1 MDDLGRKTRLPPA
14 LPPPL
19 SLSLPPS
26 LPLFTLFTQP
36 LKMAAAPSIQPPVVP
51 APLAGE
57 SALSPE
63 MNSPESRQPGDEEAA
78 AAAAK
83 PCDPEMSFRD
93 LPDLEPEEIE
103 RRLARTRQELSNRR
117 KILIKNLP
125 PDTTNQEV
133 HEILKE
139 YELKYCFVDRN
150 KGTAFVTLLN
160 GDQAQDA
167 IRSLHHSSVRGR
179 LINVTLQP
187 TDSLL
192 CLTNLPHTFTA
203 QQFEELVRAY
213 GNIERSFLV
222 YSELTGHSKGYGFV
236 EYMKKDSASR
246 ARSEL
251 LGRPLDDRSLM
262 VQWMDVNQLSQE
274 ENLHSKCLC
283 INRLPL
289 DLCDSEELTQ
299 LFSETYKPVFCQL
312 AQDEGSPV
320 RGFGVV
326 EYESAEQA
334 EASLIEMDR
343 TLVGGQ
349 EIRLS
354 LCTPGTS
361 GRSTLAAL
369 IAAQGMILS
378 NRKGLLPE
386 PNLAQLLTSM
396 TNPAAL
402 QILMRPYHTGK
413 RGGKYGRHTSLPF
426 LRPSLTTA
434 LLTLGKVHQNAMLGN
449 GLVLQNLLHMQ
460 LAQQQLLHIKDK
472 RISSVSSLLGDP
484 SRLLMQKALSLRHPG
499 LMQLGKGLLGDSP
512 PELGH
517 EAVPQPSTHNAT
529 AVVSAAGVVPYLHG
543 RGGAGEPNSTHSLST
558 NHSASSSAS
567 CDRQPAPPGTL
578 MSSHPQGQ
586 GYSLGISNSGLG
598 PPPPKPPGGIY
609 TSLGHHNSS
618 DGCPL
623 ASMVSGGQGSLLGDP
638 PKEVRLPSN
647 PYLNLAS
654 VMPGVVLQG
663 SVGSKVQGGHPPSG
677 MYGSSVAPVVSQGSG
692 SFSHSTAAT
701 TTAQYSADTCTD
713 YSQYNQAYSQEAMQ
727 QWYQHYQAQAHTYA
741 TAASQ
746 DSAATDYAKEH
757 AQAPPVSTY
766 ADYSSYMQAVAQYY
780 SQPAPAN
787 QAYASKEAEACKP
800 LGVSLHAVSNGSA
813 PPAVLPAA
821 AVLPAYGALP
831 LMPGFLGAPH
841 PAAATASAVTHT
853 PTAATDWNTYYYN
866 QTRGHKREYP
876 QLAVQEVTS
885 SDGAYIGQH
894 SQGLGG
900 QYADY
905 FKRKRL

>member
-1 MDDLGRKTRLPPA
+1 
-14 LPPPL
+14 
-19 SLSLPPS
+19 
-26 LPLFTLFTQP
+26 
-36 LKMAAAPSIQPPVVP
+36 MAAASSIQPPSIHSSV
-51 APLAGE
+51 ARE

-63 MNSPESRQPGDEEAA
+63 MASPESRQPEDEEAA
-78 AAAAK
+78 AAQ
-83 PCDPEMSFRD
+83 PSEPGISLRD

-103 RRLARTRQELSNRR
+103 RRLAKTRQELSNRR

-167 IRSLHHSSVRGR
+167 IRSLHHSTVRGR

-203 QQFEELVRAY
+203 QQFEELVRSY

-251 LGRPLDDRSLM
+251 LGRPLGDRTLM

-283 INRLPL
+283 VDRLPL

-334 EASLIEMDR
+334 EAVLIEMDR

-349 EIRLS
+349 EVRLS

-426 LRPSLTTA
+426 LRPPLTTA
-434 LLTLGKVHQNAMLGN
+434 LLTLGKAHQ
-449 GLVLQNLLHMQ
+449 
-460 LAQQQLLHIKDK
+460 
-472 RISSVSSLLGDP
+472 VSSLLGDP
-484 SRLLMQKALSLRHPG
+484 SRLLMQKALSLRPPG
-499 LMQLGKGLLGDSP
+499 LMPLGKGLLGDSP
-512 PELGH
+512 TELGQ
-517 EAVPQPSTHNAT
+517 ESVPASTHNAT
-529 AVVSAAGVVPYLHG
+529 VVVSAAGVMPYLQG
-543 RGGAGEPNSTHSLST
+543 RAGAGEQNSTHSIST
-558 NHSASSSAS
+558 TPSASSSSSLTTSSSTS
-567 CDRQPAPPGTL
+567 CDRQPAPPGT
-578 MSSHPQGQ
+578 MVSSQLHGQ
-586 GYSLGISNSGLG
+586 SYSLGISNSGLG
-598 PPPPKPPGGIY
+598 PPPPKPPGGVY
-609 TSLGHHNSS
+609 TAGQHNSS

-623 ASMVSGGQGSLLGDP
+623 TSMVSSGQSSLLGDP

-663 SVGSKVQGGHPPSG
+663 SMGSKAQGGQPASG
-677 MYGSSVAPVVSQGSG
+677 VYGGSVAPVVSQGSS
-692 SFSHSTAAT
+692 SFSHSAAAT
-701 TTAQYSADTCTD
+701 TTAPYSTDTSTD
-713 YSQYNQAYSQEAMQ
+713 YTQYNQAYTQEAMQ
-727 QWYQHYQAQAHTYA
+727 QWYQHYQAAQAHSYS
-741 TAASQ
+741 TAAPQ
-746 DSAATDYAKEH
+746 ENTATDYSKAH
-757 AQAPPVSTY
+757 TQAPPVSSY
-766 ADYSSYMQAVAQYY
+766 GDYSSYMQAVTQYY
-780 SQPAPAN
+780 SQPATAN
-787 QAYASKEAEACKP
+787 QAYGSSKEVDVCKP
-800 LGVSLHAVSNGSA
+800 LGVSLHTVSNGA
-813 PPAVLPAA
+813 APPPAVLPAA
-821 AVLPAYGALP
+821 AVLPAYSTLP

-841 PAAATASAVTHT
+841 PAAATPSPVTHT
-853 PTAATDWNTYYYN
+853 HTATTDWNTYYYN

>member
-1 MDDLGRKTRLPPA
+1 
-14 LPPPL
+14 
-19 SLSLPPS
+19 
-26 LPLFTLFTQP
+26 
-36 LKMAAAPSIQPPVVP
+36 MAAASSIQPPIVHSS
-51 APLAGE
+51 LTRD

-63 MNSPESRQPGDEEAA
+63 MDSPESRQPEDEEATA
-78 AAAAK
+78 AQ
-83 PCDPEMSFRD
+83 PPESGVSVRD
-93 LPDLEPEEIE
+93 LPDLEPEEVE
-103 RRLARTRQELSNRR
+103 TRLAKTRRELSNRR

-167 IRSLHHSSVRGR
+167 IRSLHHSTVRGR

-203 QQFEELVRAY
+203 QQFEELVRLY
-213 GNIERSFLV
+213 GNIERCFLV
-222 YSELTGHSKGYGFV
+222 YSELSGHSKGYGFV

-251 LGRPLDDRSLM
+251 LGRPLGDRSLM

-283 INRLPL
+283 VDRLPL

-326 EYESAEQA
+326 EYETAEQA
-334 EASLIEMDR
+334 EAVLTEMDR

-349 EIRLS
+349 EVRLS

-402 QILMRPYHTGK
+402 QILMRPYHSGK
-413 RGGKYGRHTSLPF
+413 RGGKYGRNSSLPF
-426 LRPSLTTA
+426 LRPPLTSA
-434 LLTLGKVHQNAMLGN
+434 LLTLGKAHQNAMVGN

-472 RISSVSSLLGDP
+472 HISSVRQLCLFPSFPVYHLCIQLISLSSHIHFLFFFNFP
-484 SRLLMQKALSLRHPG
+484 SCFVEMGQ
-499 LMQLGKGLLGDSP
+499 
-512 PELGH
+512 
-517 EAVPQPSTHNAT
+517 EAVPPATHNA
-529 AVVSAAGVVPYLHG
+529 AVVVSAAGVMPYLQARAAG
-543 RGGAGEPNSTHSLST
+543 RGDQNVSLSVST
-558 NHSASSSAS
+558 TLSSPSSTS
-567 CDRQPAPPGTL
+567 CEKQPAPPGTL
-578 MSSHPQGQ
+578 VSSQQQGQ
-586 GYSLGISNSGLG
+586 SYSLGISNSGLG

-609 TSLGHHNSS
+609 TSTGQLGIS
-618 DGCPL
+618 DGNSL
-623 ASMVSGGQGSLLGDP
+623 TNVVNSGQNSLLGDP

-654 VMPGVVLQG
+654 VMPGVILQG
-663 SVGSKVQGGHPPSG
+663 SVGNKPQGGQPG
-677 MYGSSVAPVVSQGSG
+677 TGVYGTAVAPVVSQGSV
-692 SFSHSTAAT
+692 SFPHSTTAT
-701 TTAQYSADTCTD
+701 TPAPYSSDTSTNFT
-713 YSQYNQAYSQEAMQ
+713 QYNQAYTQDAMQ
-727 QWYQHYQAQAHTYA
+727 QWYQQYQAAQAHTYS
-741 TAASQ
+741 TAAPQ
-746 DSAATDYAKEH
+746 DNTA
-757 AQAPPVSTY
+757 
-766 ADYSSYMQAVAQYY
+766 ADYSKEHTQASAASSYGDYTSYMQAVTQYY
-780 SQPAPAN
+780 SQPATAN
-787 QAYASKEAEACKP
+787 QVYTGKEVDVCKP
-800 LGVSLHAVSNGSA
+800 LGVPLHAVPNGPA
-813 PPAVLPAA
+813 PPPAVLPTAA
-821 AVLPAYGALP
+821 AVLPAYSTLP
-831 LMPGFLGAPH
+831 LLPSFLGTPH
-841 PAAATASAVTHT
+841 PPAATPSPVTH
-853 PTAATDWNTYYYN
+853 PHAAATDWNAYYYN
-866 QTRGHKREYP
+866 QTRGVKREYP
-876 QLAVQEVTS
+876 QLAVPEAPPPEGS
-885 SDGAYIGQH
+885 YIGQH

>member
-1 MDDLGRKTRLPPA
+1 
-14 LPPPL
+14 
-19 SLSLPPS
+19 
-26 LPLFTLFTQP
+26 
-36 LKMAAAPSIQPPVVP
+36 MAAAPSIQPPIVHSS
-51 APLAGE
+51 LAGE

-63 MNSPESRQPGDEEAA
+63 MDSPEGQQPADEEAA
-78 AAAAK
+78 AAAAA
-83 PCDPEMSFRD
+83 PQHSDSEITLRD

-103 RRLARTRQELSNRR
+103 KRLAKTRQELSNRR

-167 IRSLHHSSVRGR
+167 IRSLHHSTVRGR

-203 QQFEELVRAY
+203 QQLEELVRAY

-326 EYESAEQA
+326 EYECAEQA
-334 EASLIEMDR
+334 EAVLVEMDR

-349 EIRLS
+349 EVRLS

-426 LRPSLTTA
+426 LRPPLTTA
-434 LLTLGKVHQNAMLGN
+434 LLTLGKAHQNAMLGN

-499 LMQLGKGLLGDSP
+499 LVQLGKGLLGDSP
-512 PELGH
+512 TELGQ
-517 EAVPQPSTHNAT
+517 ESVPLSTHNAT
-529 AVVSAAGVVPYLHG
+529 VVVSAAGVMPYLQG
-543 RGGAGEPNSTHSLST
+543 RGGAGEQNSTHSFST
-558 NHSASSSAS
+558 NPSASSSAS
-567 CDRQPAPPGTL
+567 FDRQPAPPGTM

-586 GYSLGISNSGLG
+586 SYSLGISNSGHG
-598 PPPPKPPGGIY
+598 PPPRKPPGGVY
-609 TSLGHHNSS
+609 TSVGQHNSL

-663 SVGSKVQGGHPPSG
+663 SVGPGKVQGGPPG

-692 SFSHSTAAT
+692 SFSHSAAAT
-701 TTAQYSADTCTD
+701 TTAQYGADTATD
-713 YSQYNQAYSQEAMQ
+713 YSQYNQAYTQEAMQ
-727 QWYQHYQAQAHTYA
+727 QWYQHYQAQAHAYG
-741 TAASQ
+741 TAAPQ
-746 DSAATDYAKEH
+746 DNTATDYSKEH
-757 AQAPPVSTY
+757 TQAPPVSTY
-766 ADYSSYMQAVAQYY
+766 GDYSSYMQAVTQYY
-780 SQPAPAN
+780 SQPATAN
-787 QAYASKEAEACKP
+787 QAYASKEVDVCKP
-800 LGVSLHAVSNGSA
+800 LGVSLHAVSNGTA
-813 PPAVLPAA
+813 PPPAVLPAA
-821 AVLPAYGALP
+821 AVLPAYSTLP

-841 PAAATASAVTHT
+841 PAAATPGPVAHTH
-853 PTAATDWNTYYYN
+853 TAATDWNTYYYN

>member
-1 MDDLGRKTRLPPA
+1 
-14 LPPPL
+14 
-19 SLSLPPS
+19 
-26 LPLFTLFTQP
+26 
-36 LKMAAAPSIQPPVVP
+36 MAAASSIQPPSVHSS
-51 APLAGE
+51 LTRD
-57 SALSPE
+57 SALSPY
-63 MNSPESRQPGDEEAA
+63 MDSPESRQPEDEEAA
-78 AAAAK
+78 AAAAAQ
-83 PCDPEMSFRD
+83 PSEPGVCLRD

-103 RRLARTRQELSNRR
+103 RRLAKTRRELSNRR

-125 PDTTNQEV
+125 PDTSNQEV

-167 IRSLHHSSVRGR
+167 IRSLHHSTVRGR

-203 QQFEELVRAY
+203 QQFEELVRLY

-251 LGRPLDDRSLM
+251 LGRPLGDRSLM

-283 INRLPL
+283 VDRLPL
-289 DLCDSEELTQ
+289 DLCDSEELAQ

-334 EASLIEMDR
+334 EAVLTEMDR

-349 EIRLS
+349 EVRLS

-402 QILMRPYHTGK
+402 QILMRPYQGGK
-413 RGGKYGRHTSLPF
+413 RGGKYGRNAGLPF
-426 LRPSLTTA
+426 LRPPLTAA
-434 LLTLGKVHQNAMLGN
+434 LLTLGKAHQNAMVGN

-472 RISSVSSLLGDP
+472 RISSVTSLLGDP
-484 SRLLMQKALSLRHPG
+484 SRLLMQKALSLRPPG
-499 LMQLGKGLLGDSP
+499 LLPLGKGLLGDSP
-512 PELGH
+512 TELLQ
-517 EAVPQPSTHNAT
+517 ESVPNSTHNPT
-529 AVVSAAGVVPYLHG
+529 VVVSAAGVMPYLQG
-543 RGGAGEPNSTHSLST
+543 RGAGAGGGDQNISHSVSTT
-558 NHSASSSAS
+558 PSASSSSCPTS
-567 CDRQPAPPGTL
+567 CDRQPAPPGT
-578 MSSHPQGQ
+578 MGSAQPQGQ
-586 GYSLGISNSGLG
+586 TFSLGISNSGLG
-598 PPPPKPPGGIY
+598 PPPPKPPGGGY
-609 TSLGHHNSS
+609 TSSGQHNSS
-618 DGCPL
+618 DGNSL
-623 ASMVSGGQGSLLGDP
+623 TNMVNCGQNSLLGDP

-654 VMPGVVLQG
+654 VMPGVVLQN
-663 SVGSKVQGGHPPSG
+663 SVANKPQGGQPG
-677 MYGSSVAPVVSQGSG
+677 TGVYGAPVAPVASQGPV
-692 SFSHSTAAT
+692 SFSHSAAVT
-701 TTAQYSADTCTD
+701 TPAPYSSDTSSDFT
-713 YSQYNQAYSQEAMQ
+713 QYNQAYTQEAMH
-727 QWYQHYQAQAHTYA
+727 QWYQHYQAAQAHTYST
-741 TAASQ
+741 TAPQ
-746 DSAATDYAKEH
+746 DGTA
-757 AQAPPVSTY
+757 
-766 ADYSSYMQAVAQYY
+766 ADYSKEHTQVPAASTYGDYTTYMQAVTQYY
-780 SQPAPAN
+780 SQPATTN
-787 QAYASKEAEACKP
+787 QAFASKEVDVCKP
-800 LGVSLHAVSNGSA
+800 LGVPLHAVSNGPA
-813 PPAVLPAA
+813 PPPAVLPAA
-821 AVLPAYGALP
+821 AVLPAYSTLP

-841 PAAATASAVTHT
+841 PPAATPSSVTHAH
-853 PTAATDWNTYYYN
+853 TAATDWNTYYYN
-866 QTRGHKREYP
+866 QTRGIKRDYP
-876 QLAVQEVTS
+876 QLAVQEAPPS
-885 SDGAYIGQH
+885 EGAYIGQH

>member
-1 MDDLGRKTRLPPA
+1 
-14 LPPPL
+14 
-19 SLSLPPS
+19 
-26 LPLFTLFTQP
+26 
-36 LKMAAAPSIQPPVVP
+36 MAAASSIQPPSLHSSLVR
-51 APLAGE
+51 E
-57 SALSPE
+57 RSALSPE
-63 MNSPESRQPGDEEAA
+63 MDSPESQQPEDEEVAA
-78 AAAAK
+78 TAAGAQTS
-83 PCDPEMSFRD
+83 DPGICLRD

-103 RRLARTRQELSNRR
+103 KRLAKTRQELSNRR

-167 IRSLHHSSVRGR
+167 IRSLHHSTVRGR
-179 LINVTLQP
+179 LINVALQP

-192 CLTNLPHTFTA
+192 CLTNLPHTYTA

-251 LGRPLDDRSLM
+251 LGKLLGGRSLM

-274 ENLHSKCLC
+274 EDLHSRCLC
-283 INRLPL
+283 VDRLPL
-289 DLCDSEELTQ
+289 DLCDSDEMNK

-334 EASLIEMDR
+334 EAVLTEMDR

-349 EIRLS
+349 EVRLS

-402 QILMRPYHTGK
+402 QILMRPYYAGK
-413 RGGKYGRHTSLPF
+413 RGGKYGRHAGLPF
-426 LRPSLTTA
+426 LRPPLTAA
-434 LLTLGKVHQNAMLGN
+434 LLTLGKAHQSAMLGN

-460 LAQQQLLHIKDK
+460 LAQQQLLHLKDK
-472 RISSVSSLLGDP
+472 RVSSVSSLLGDP
-484 SRLLMQKALSLRHPG
+484 SRLLMHKALSLRPPAVVP
-499 LMQLGKGLLGDSP
+499 LGKGLLGDSP
-512 PELGH
+512 TELGQDAASVSPH
-517 EAVPQPSTHNAT
+517 
-529 AVVSAAGVVPYLHG
+529 SAAGAVPFLHT
-543 RGGAGEPNSTHSLST
+543 RPAADQGGTLPSVSP
-558 NHSASSSAS
+558 SSG
-567 CDRQPAPPGTL
+567 DRQPAPPGTHL
-578 MSSHPQGQ
+578 QGHGFPVSISS
-586 GYSLGISNSGLG
+586 SGIE
-598 PPPPKPPGGIY
+598 PPAPKAPGGGY
-609 TSLGHHNSS
+609 ASTSLHN
-618 DGCPL
+618 GTEGN
-623 ASMVSGGQGSLLGDP
+623 M
-638 PKEVRLPSN
+638 
-647 PYLNLAS
+647 
-654 VMPGVVLQG
+654 
-663 SVGSKVQGGHPPSG
+663 
-677 MYGSSVAPVVSQGSG
+677 
-692 SFSHSTAAT
+692 
-701 TTAQYSADTCTD
+701 
-713 YSQYNQAYSQEAMQ
+713 EAMT
-727 QWYQHYQAQAHTYA
+727 QWYQHYQAAQAQSYS
-741 TAASQ
+741 TAAPPE
-746 DSAATDYAKEH
+746 ANAEYNKEH
-757 AQAPPVSTY
+757 TQAQAPPVSSY
-766 ADYSSYMQAVAQYY
+766 SDYTTYMQAITQYY
-780 SQPAPAN
+780 TQPATAA
-787 QAYASKEAEACKP
+787 QAYATKDVDVCKP
-800 LGVSLHAVSNGSA
+800 LGVSLHAVSNGAA
-813 PPAVLPAA
+813 PTPAVLPAA
-821 AVLPAYGALP
+821 TVLPAYSTLP
-831 LMPGFLGAPH
+831 LMPGFLGAAHPPPAP
-841 PAAATASAVTHT
+841 PAAV
-853 PTAATDWNTYYYN
+853 TDWNAYYYN

-885 SDGAYIGQH
+885 SDGGYIGQH

>member
-1 MDDLGRKTRLPPA
+1 
-14 LPPPL
+14 
-19 SLSLPPS
+19 
-26 LPLFTLFTQP
+26 
-36 LKMAAAPSIQPPVVP
+36 MAAASSIQPPSVHSS
-51 APLAGE
+51 LARE

-63 MNSPESRQPGDEEAA
+63 MDSPESRQPEDEEAA
-78 AAAAK
+78 AAAAAAQ
-83 PCDPEMSFRD
+83 PAEPGISLRD

-103 RRLARTRQELSNRR
+103 RRLAKTRQELSNRR

-167 IRSLHHSSVRGR
+167 IRSLHHSTVRGR

-203 QQFEELVRAY
+203 QQFEELVRSY

-251 LGRPLDDRSLM
+251 LGRPQGDRSLM

-274 ENLHSKCLC
+274 QNLHSKCLC
-283 INRLPL
+283 VDRLPL

-334 EASLIEMDR
+334 EAVLVEMDR

-369 IAAQGMILS
+369 IAAQGVMLS

-413 RGGKYGRHTSLPF
+413 RGGKYGRHASLPF
-426 LRPSLTTA
+426 LRPPLTTA
-434 LLTLGKVHQNAMLGN
+434 LLTLGKAHQSAMLGN

-484 SRLLMQKALSLRHPG
+484 SRLLMQKALSLRPPG
-499 LMQLGKGLLGDSP
+499 PVALGKGLLGDSP
-512 PELGH
+512 TELGQ
-517 EAVPQPSTHNAT
+517 ESVPVSTHGAT
-529 AVVSAAGVVPYLHG
+529 VVVSAAGMMPYLQG
-543 RGGAGEPNSTHSLST
+543 RAGGGEQNGAHPVSTTPAACSS
-558 NHSASSSAS
+558 SSSSSCSSSSSA
-567 CDRQPAPPGTL
+567 DRQPAPPGTTV
-578 MSSHPQGQ
+578 SSQPQGQ
-586 GYSLGISNSGLG
+586 SYSLGMSNSGLG
-598 PPPPKPPGGIY
+598 PPPPKAPGG
-609 TSLGHHNSS
+609 LQVAAGQHNSS
-618 DGCPL
+618 DGCPP
-623 ASMVSGGQGSLLGDP
+623 ASMACSGQSSLLGEP

-654 VMPGVVLQG
+654 VMPGMVLQG
-663 SVGSKVQGGHPPSG
+663 PVGSKAQGGTPGSAV
-677 MYGSSVAPVVSQGSG
+677 YGGSVAPVASQGSAAL
-692 SFSHSTAAT
+692 SHSAAAT
-701 TTAQYSADTCTD
+701 ATAPYSTDTSAD
-713 YSQYNQAYSQEAMQ
+713 YSQYSQAYTQEAMQ
-727 QWYQHYQAQAHTYA
+727 QWYQHYQAAQAHSYSTTA
-741 TAASQ
+741 TQ
-746 DSAATDYAKEH
+746 DSTATDYSKEH
-757 AQAPPVSTY
+757 TQASSVSSY
-766 ADYSSYMQAVAQYY
+766 GDYSSYMQAVSQYY
-780 SQPAPAN
+780 AQPAAAN
-787 QAYASKEAEACKP
+787 QAYASKEVDVCKP
-800 LGVSLHAVSNGSA
+800 LGVSLHAVSNGAA
-813 PPAVLPAA
+813 PPQAVLPAA
-821 AVLPAYGALP
+821 AVLPAYSTLP

-841 PAAATASAVTHT
+841 PAAAAPSPVTHAH
-853 PTAATDWNTYYYN
+853 TAATDWNTYYYN
-866 QTRGHKREYP
+866 QARGHKREYP
-876 QLAVQEVTS
+876 QLAMQEVTS
-885 SDGAYIGQH
+885 SEGAYIGQH

>member
-1 MDDLGRKTRLPPA
+1 
-14 LPPPL
+14 
-19 SLSLPPS
+19 
-26 LPLFTLFTQP
+26 
-36 LKMAAAPSIQPPVVP
+36 MAAASSIQPPSVHSS
-51 APLAGE
+51 LARD

-63 MNSPESRQPGDEEAA
+63 MDSPESRQPEDEETAA
-78 AAAAK
+78 AQ
-83 PCDPEMSFRD
+83 PSESGICLRD
-93 LPDLEPEEIE
+93 LPDLEPDEIE
-103 RRLARTRQELSNRR
+103 RRLAKTRQELSNRR

-125 PDTTNQEV
+125 SDTTNQEV

-167 IRSLHHSSVRGR
+167 IRSLHHSTVRGR

-203 QQFEELVRAY
+203 QQFEELVRSY

-251 LGRPLDDRSLM
+251 LGRPMGDRSLM

-283 INRLPL
+283 VDRLPL

-334 EASLIEMDR
+334 EAVLIEMDR

-349 EIRLS
+349 EVRLS

-413 RGGKYGRHTSLPF
+413 RGGKYGRHASLPF
-426 LRPSLTTA
+426 LRPPLTTA
-434 LLTLGKVHQNAMLGN
+434 LLTLGKAHQSAMLGN

-484 SRLLMQKALSLRHPG
+484 SRLLMQKALSLRPPG
-499 LMQLGKGLLGDSP
+499 LVPLGKGLLGDSP
-512 PELGH
+512 TELGQ
-517 EAVPQPSTHNAT
+517 ESVPASTHNA
-529 AVVSAAGVVPYLHG
+529 AVVATAAGVMPYLHG
-543 RGGAGEPNSTHSLST
+543 RAAGAGGGDQNSA
-558 NHSASSSAS
+558 HSASAAPAASSAS
-567 CDRQPAPPGTL
+567 CPSSSSSSSTSYDRQPAPPGT
-578 MSSHPQGQ
+578 MV
-586 GYSLGISNSGLG
+586 NSGQ
-598 PPPPKPPGGIY
+598 
-609 TSLGHHNSS
+609 S
-618 DGCPL
+618 
-623 ASMVSGGQGSLLGDP
+623 SLLGDP

-663 SVGSKVQGGHPPSG
+663 SVGSKAQAGPPGSGVYGG
-677 MYGSSVAPVVSQGSG
+677 SVAPVASQSAG
-692 SFSHSTAAT
+692 SFSHSAAAT
-701 TTAQYSADTCTD
+701 TTAPYSTDTPAD

-727 QWYQHYQAQAHTYA
+727 QWYQHYQAAQVQSYSTAAPQDA
-741 TAASQ
+741 TAV
-746 DSAATDYAKEH
+746 DYSKEH
-757 AQAPPVSTY
+757 TQAPAANTY
-766 ADYSSYMQAVAQYY
+766 GYYSSYMQAVSQYY
-780 SQPAPAN
+780 SQPATAN
-787 QAYASKEAEACKP
+787 QAYASKEVDVCKP
-800 LGVSLHAVSNGSA
+800 LGVSLHAVSNSA
-813 PPAVLPAA
+813 APAPAVLPAA
-821 AVLPAYGALP
+821 AVLPAYSTLP

-841 PAAATASAVTHT
+841 PAAAAAAAAAATPCPVTHAHTAS
-853 PTAATDWNTYYYN
+853 PEWNTYYYN

-876 QLAVQEVTS
+876 QLAVQEVPS

>member
-1 MDDLGRKTRLPPA
+1 
-14 LPPPL
+14 
-19 SLSLPPS
+19 
-26 LPLFTLFTQP
+26 
-36 LKMAAAPSIQPPVVP
+36 MAAASSIQPPSVHSS
-51 APLAGE
+51 LARD

-63 MNSPESRQPGDEEAA
+63 MDSPESRQPEDEEAA
-78 AAAAK
+78 AAQPSEPAI
-83 PCDPEMSFRD
+83 SLRD

-103 RRLARTRQELSNRR
+103 RRLAKTRQELSNRR

-167 IRSLHHSSVRGR
+167 IRSLHHSTVRGR

-203 QQFEELVRAY
+203 QQFEELVRSY

-251 LGRPLDDRSLM
+251 LGRPLEDRSLM

-283 INRLPL
+283 VDRLPL

-334 EASLIEMDR
+334 EAVLIEMDR

-349 EIRLS
+349 EVRLS

-426 LRPSLTTA
+426 LRPPLTTA
-434 LLTLGKVHQNAMLGN
+434 LLTLGKAHQSAMLGN

-484 SRLLMQKALSLRHPG
+484 SRLLMQKALSLRPPG
-499 LMQLGKGLLGDSP
+499 LVPLGKGLLGDSP
-512 PELGH
+512 TELGQ
-517 EAVPQPSTHNAT
+517 ESVPASTHNAT
-529 AVVSAAGVVPYLHG
+529 VVVSAAGVMPYLQG
-543 RGGAGEPNSTHSLST
+543 RAGGVDQTSVHSVSTT
-558 NHSASSSAS
+558 PSAS
-567 CDRQPAPPGTL
+567 CSSSSSSLSASTTCERQPAPPGT
-578 MSSHPQGQ
+578 
-586 GYSLGISNSGLG
+586 
-598 PPPPKPPGGIY
+598 
-609 TSLGHHNSS
+609 
-618 DGCPL
+618 
-623 ASMVSGGQGSLLGDP
+623 MVSSGQSSLLGDP

-663 SVGSKVQGGHPPSG
+663 SVGSKPQGGQPASG
-677 MYGSSVAPVVSQGSG
+677 VYGNSVAPVVSQGSG
-692 SFSHSTAAT
+692 SFSHSATAT
-701 TTAQYSADTCTD
+701 TTAPYSTDTSTD
-713 YSQYNQAYSQEAMQ
+713 YSQYNQAYTQEAMQ
-727 QWYQHYQAQAHTYA
+727 QWYQHYQAAQAHTYN
-741 TAASQ
+741 AAPQ
-746 DSAATDYAKEH
+746 DNAATDYSKEH
-757 AQAPPVSTY
+757 TQTPAVSSY
-766 ADYSSYMQAVAQYY
+766 GDYSSYMQAVTQYY
-780 SQPAPAN
+780 SQPATAN
-787 QAYASKEAEACKP
+787 QAYASKEVDVCKP
-800 LGVSLHAVSNGSA
+800 LGVSLHAVSNGGA
-813 PPAVLPAA
+813 PPPAVLPAA
-821 AVLPAYGALP
+821 AVLPAYSTLP
-831 LMPGFLGAPH
+831 LMPSFLGAPH
-841 PAAATASAVTHT
+841 PAAATPSPVTHAH
-853 PTAATDWNTYYYN
+853 TAATDWNTYYYN

-876 QLAVQEVTS
+876 QLAMQEVTS

>member
-1 MDDLGRKTRLPPA
+1 
-14 LPPPL
+14 
-19 SLSLPPS
+19 
-26 LPLFTLFTQP
+26 
-36 LKMAAAPSIQPPVVP
+36 MAAASSIQPPNVHSS
-51 APLAGE
+51 LARE
-57 SALSPE
+57 SALFPV
-63 MNSPESRQPGDEEAA
+63 NCPESQQPEDEEAA
-78 AAAAK
+78 AAAGAQ
-83 PCDPEMSFRD
+83 PAEPRTSLRD
-93 LPDLEPEEIE
+93 LLELEPEEIE
-103 RRLARTRQELSNRR
+103 KRLAKTRQDLSNRR

-167 IRSLHHSSVRGR
+167 IRSLHHSTVRGR

-203 QQFEELVRAY
+203 QQFEELVRSY
-213 GNIERSFLV
+213 GNIERAFLV
-222 YSELTGHSKGYGFV
+222 YSDLTGHSKGYGFV

-251 LGRPLDDRSLM
+251 LGRPMGDRSLM

-274 ENLHSKCLC
+274 EHLHSKCVC
-283 INRLPL
+283 VDRLPL
-289 DLCDSEELTQ
+289 DLCDSEEMTQ
-299 LFSETYKPVFCQL
+299 IFSETYRPVFCQL

-326 EYESAEQA
+326 EYVSAEQA
-334 EASLIEMDR
+334 ESVLIEMDR
-343 TLVGGQ
+343 KLVGGR
-349 EIRLS
+349 EVRLS

-413 RGGKYGRHTSLPF
+413 RGGKYGRHTNLPF
-426 LRPSLTTA
+426 LRPPLTAA
-434 LLTLGKVHQNAMLGN
+434 LLTLGKAHQSAMFGN
-449 GLVLQNLLHMQ
+449 GLILQNLLHMQ
-460 LAQQQLLHIKDK
+460 LAQRQLLHIKDK
-472 RISSVSSLLGDP
+472 RIGRASSLLGDP
-484 SRLLMQKALSLRHPG
+484 SRLLMQKTLPLQAPG
-499 LMQLGKGLLGDSP
+499 LIALGKGLLGDSP
-512 PELGH
+512 SEFCH
-517 EAVPQPSTHNAT
+517 EPVPASSHNAT
-529 AVVSAAGVVPYLHG
+529 VVVSAPGVMPYIQPQP
-543 RGGAGEPNSTHSLST
+543 GGGEPNNIQSIC
-558 NHSASSSAS
+558 ASSFSVLS
-567 CDRQPAPPGTL
+567 SPSSNGGDRQAVPAGSEMQRQNYPAP
-578 MSSHPQGQ
+578 
-586 GYSLGISNSGLG
+586 
-598 PPPPKPPGGIY
+598 KAPGGVY
-609 TSLGHHNSS
+609 TSAGHHNSS
-618 DGCPL
+618 DGPL
-623 ASMVSGGQGSLLGDP
+623 NNMVNNGQNSLLGEP
-638 PKEVRLPSN
+638 PKDVRLPSN

-663 SVGSKVQGGHPPSG
+663 SLGSKAPAGQPASG
-677 MYGSSVAPVVSQGSG
+677 MYGSSATPVASQGGS
-692 SFSHSTAAT
+692 SFSHSAAAPAT
-701 TTAQYSADTCTD
+701 SSYNTDTSSD
-713 YSQYNQAYSQEAMQ
+713 YSHYNQVYTQEAMQ
-727 QWYQHYQAQAHTYA
+727 QWYQHYQTAQGYNSA
-741 TAASQ
+741 TPQ
-746 DSAATDYAKEH
+746 DNTATDYTKDH
-757 AQAPPVSTY
+757 TQVPPVSSY
-766 ADYSSYMQAVAQYY
+766 SDYNSYLQTVTHYY
-780 SQPAPAN
+780 SQSTAA
-787 QAYASKEAEACKP
+787 QAYASKEVDVCKP
-800 LGVSLHAVSNGSA
+800 LGVALHAVNNGVA
-813 PPAVLPAA
+813 PPPAVLPTATM
-821 AVLPAYGALP
+821 LPAYSTLP
-831 LMPGFLGAPH
+831 LMPGFLGPPH
-841 PAAATASAVTHT
+841 PIAAAPNAVTHAQA
-853 PTAATDWNTYYYN
+853 AATDWNAYYYN

-885 SDGAYIGQH
+885 SDGGYIGQH

>member
-1 MDDLGRKTRLPPA
+1 
-14 LPPPL
+14 
-19 SLSLPPS
+19 
-26 LPLFTLFTQP
+26 
-36 LKMAAAPSIQPPVVP
+36 MAAASSIQPPRLHSS
-51 APLAGE
+51 LARE
-57 SALSPE
+57 RSALSPE
-63 MNSPESRQPGDEEAA
+63 MDSPESQHPEDEEAA
-78 AAAAK
+78 ATAAGAQTSDSGV
-83 PCDPEMSFRD
+83 CLRD

-103 RRLARTRQELSNRR
+103 KRLAKTRQELSNRR

-167 IRSLHHSSVRGR
+167 IRSLHHSTVRGR

-192 CLTNLPHTFTA
+192 CLTNLPHTYTA

-251 LGRPLDDRSLM
+251 LGKPLGGRSLM

-274 ENLHSKCLC
+274 ENLHSRCLC
-283 INRLPL
+283 VDRLPL
-289 DLCDSEELTQ
+289 DLCDSEEMNK

-334 EASLIEMDR
+334 EAVLTEMDR

-349 EIRLS
+349 EVRLS

-402 QILMRPYHTGK
+402 QILMRPYHAGK
-413 RGGKYGRHTSLPF
+413 RGGKYGRHASLPF
-426 LRPSLTTA
+426 LRPPLTAA
-434 LLTLGKVHQNAMLGN
+434 LLTLGKAHQSAMLGN

-460 LAQQQLLHIKDK
+460 LAQQQLLHLKDK
-472 RISSVSSLLGDP
+472 RVGSVSSLLGDP
-484 SRLLMQKALSLRHPG
+484 SRLLMHKALSLRPPAVVP
-499 LMQLGKGLLGDSP
+499 LGKGLLGDSP
-512 PELGH
+512 TELGPD
-517 EAVPQPSTHNAT
+517 AASVSTHNAAGT
-529 AVVSAAGVVPYLHG
+529 VPFLHTRPAADQGGTLPAVSPSPG
-543 RGGAGEPNSTHSLST
+543 
-558 NHSASSSAS
+558 
-567 CDRQPAPPGTL
+567 DRQPAPPGTL
-578 MSSHPQGQ
+578 VGTHLQGHGFPVSISS
-586 GYSLGISNSGLG
+586 SGLD
-598 PPPPKPPGGIY
+598 PPAKTPGGGY
-609 TSLGHHNSS
+609 ASTSLHN
-618 DGCPL
+618 GTEGN
-623 ASMVSGGQGSLLGDP
+623 MVSVGQSSLLGEP

-663 SVGSKVQGGHPPSG
+663 SVGNKPQ
-677 MYGSSVAPVVSQGSG
+677 GSSSATVYTNSAAPLISQPAPG
-692 SFSHSTAAT
+692 SFAHTAT
-701 TTAQYSADTCTD
+701 TTAPYSSDTARD
-713 YSQYNQAYSQEAMQ
+713 YSQYTQAYTQEAMT
-727 QWYQHYQAQAHTYA
+727 QWYQHYQAAQAQSYS
-741 TAASQ
+741 TAAPPE
-746 DSAATDYAKEH
+746 ANTEYNKEHTH

-766 ADYSSYMQAVAQYY
+766 SDYTTYMQAITQYY
-780 SQPAPAN
+780 TQPATAT
-787 QAYASKEAEACKP
+787 QAYATKEVDVCKP
-800 LGVSLHAVSNGSA
+800 LGVSLHAVSNGAA
-813 PPAVLPAA
+813 PAPAVLPAA
-821 AVLPAYGALP
+821 TVLPAYSTLP

-841 PAAATASAVTHT
+841 PPPAP
-853 PTAATDWNTYYYN
+853 PTAVTDWNAYYYN

-876 QLAVQEVTS
+876 QLAVQEVAS
-885 SDGAYIGQH
+885 SDGGYIGQH

>member
-1 MDDLGRKTRLPPA
+1 
-14 LPPPL
+14 
-19 SLSLPPS
+19 
-26 LPLFTLFTQP
+26 
-36 LKMAAAPSIQPPVVP
+36 MAAAPSIQPPVVP
-51 APLAGE
+51 SSLAGE
-57 SALSPE
+57 SALPPP
-63 MNSPESRQPGDEEAA
+63 MNSPESRQRGEEEEEDEEEEEAEVAA
-78 AAAAK
+78 AAAAAAAQRS
-83 PCDPEMSFRD
+83 DPEVSFRD

-103 RRLARTRQELSNRR
+103 RRLAKTRQELSNRR
-117 KILIKNLP
+117 KILMKNLP

-396 TNPAAL
+396 SNPAAL

-413 RGGKYGRHTSLPF
+413 RGGKYGRHASLPF

-472 RISSVSSLLGDP
+472 RISTVSSLLGDP

-512 PELGH
+512 PELAH
-517 EAVPQPSTHNAT
+517 EAVPSSTHNAT
-529 AVVSAAGVVPYLHG
+529 VVVSAAGVMPYLHG
-543 RGGAGEPNSTHSLST
+543 RAGAGEQNSTHSISA

-567 CDRQPAPPGTL
+567 CDRQPAPPGTM

-586 GYSLGISNSGLG
+586 SYSLGISASGLG
-598 PPPPKPPGGIY
+598 PPPPKPPGGVY

-663 SVGSKVQGGHPPSG
+663 SVGGKVQGGHPGAG

-692 SFSHSTAAT
+692 SFSHSAAAT
-701 TTAQYSADTCTD
+701 TTAQYSTDSSTD

-746 DSAATDYAKEH
+746 DTAATDYSKEH
-757 AQAPPVSTY
+757 TQAPPVSTY

-780 SQPAPAN
+780 AQPATAS
-787 QAYASKEAEACKP
+787 QGYASKEPQVCKP
-800 LGVSLHAVSNGSA
+800 LGVSLHTASNGSA
-813 PPAVLPAA
+813 PPPAVLPPA

-831 LMPGFLGAPH
+831 LMPGFLGPPH
-841 PAAATASAVTHT
+841 PAATTASPVTHT
-853 PTAATDWNTYYYN
+853 HTAATDWNTYYYN

>member
-1 MDDLGRKTRLPPA
+1 
-14 LPPPL
+14 
-19 SLSLPPS
+19 
-26 LPLFTLFTQP
+26 
-36 LKMAAAPSIQPPVVP
+36 MAAASSIQPPSLHSSLVR
-51 APLAGE
+51 E
-57 SALSPE
+57 RSALSPE
-63 MNSPESRQPGDEEAA
+63 MDSPESQQPEDEEVAA
-78 AAAAK
+78 TAAGAQTS
-83 PCDPEMSFRD
+83 DPGICLRD

-103 RRLARTRQELSNRR
+103 KRLAKTRQELSNRR

-167 IRSLHHSSVRGR
+167 IRSLHHSTVRGR
-179 LINVTLQP
+179 LINVALQP

-192 CLTNLPHTFTA
+192 CLTNLPHTYTA

-251 LGRPLDDRSLM
+251 LGKLLGGRSLM

-274 ENLHSKCLC
+274 EDLHSRCLC
-283 INRLPL
+283 VDRLPL
-289 DLCDSEELTQ
+289 DLCDSDEMNK

-334 EASLIEMDR
+334 EAVLTEMDR

-349 EIRLS
+349 EVRLS

-402 QILMRPYHTGK
+402 QILMRPYYAGK
-413 RGGKYGRHTSLPF
+413 RGGKYGRHAGLPF
-426 LRPSLTTA
+426 LRPPLTAA
-434 LLTLGKVHQNAMLGN
+434 LLTLGKAHQSAMLGN

-460 LAQQQLLHIKDK
+460 LAQQQLLHLKDK
-472 RISSVSSLLGDP
+472 RVSSVSSLLGDP
-484 SRLLMQKALSLRHPG
+484 SRLLMHKALSLRPPAVVP
-499 LMQLGKGLLGDSP
+499 LGKGLLGDSP
-512 PELGH
+512 TELGQDAASVSPH
-517 EAVPQPSTHNAT
+517 
-529 AVVSAAGVVPYLHG
+529 SAAGAVPFLHT
-543 RGGAGEPNSTHSLST
+543 RPAADQGGTLPSVSP
-558 NHSASSSAS
+558 SSG
-567 CDRQPAPPGTL
+567 DRQPAPPGTHL
-578 MSSHPQGQ
+578 QGHGFPVSISS
-586 GYSLGISNSGLG
+586 SGIE
-598 PPPPKPPGGIY
+598 PPAPKAPGGGY
-609 TSLGHHNSS
+609 ASTSLHNGTEGNMMS
-618 DGCPL
+618 
-623 ASMVSGGQGSLLGDP
+623 VGQSSLLGEP

-663 SVGSKVQGGHPPSG
+663 SMGNKP
-677 MYGSSVAPVVSQGSG
+677 QGSQSCATAYTNSAAPLISQTAAG
-692 SFSHSTAAT
+692 SFAHTAT
-701 TTAQYSADTCTD
+701 TSAPYSSDTTRD
-713 YSQYNQAYSQEAMQ
+713 YSHYTQAYTQEAMT
-727 QWYQHYQAQAHTYA
+727 QWYQHYQAAQAQSYS
-741 TAASQ
+741 TAAPPE
-746 DSAATDYAKEH
+746 ANAEYNKEH
-757 AQAPPVSTY
+757 TQAQAPPVSSY
-766 ADYSSYMQAVAQYY
+766 SDYTTYMQAITQYY
-780 SQPAPAN
+780 TQPATAA
-787 QAYASKEAEACKP
+787 QAYATKDVDVCKP
-800 LGVSLHAVSNGSA
+800 LGVSLHAVSNGAA
-813 PPAVLPAA
+813 PTPAVLPAA
-821 AVLPAYGALP
+821 TVLPAYSTLP
-831 LMPGFLGAPH
+831 LMPGFLGAAHPPPAP
-841 PAAATASAVTHT
+841 PAAV
-853 PTAATDWNTYYYN
+853 TDWNAYYYN

-885 SDGAYIGQH
+885 SDGGYIGQH